1 MNPSDLDKVKT
12 KLPLSASTLARNLP
26 PPVTADACGE
36 LVQRPA
42 RAGDAG
48 PESGSN
54 SNARVAAKQSKR
66 IRQSSKPLLNK
77 LEAEWFAALKKG
89 MPDTAHIKCQ
99 SLRFRLGNGIWY
111 KPDFV
116 CFYLDHSML
125 SMCCEAHEVKGPHA
139 FRGGFE
145 NLKVAAS
152 LYPEIRWLLVW
163 KEDGQWK
170 QQDVLP

>member
-36 LVQRPA
+36 LVRSPA

-54 SNARVAAKQSKR
+54 SNARVAAKRSKR

-77 LEAEWFAALKKG
+77 LEEKCKELLKDRGIVGILEQAITLKLDTPFRSYR
-89 MPDTAHIKCQ
+89 PDLA
-99 SLRFRLGNGIWY
+99 F
-111 KPDFV
+111 
-116 CFYLDHSML
+116 LDRSGL
-125 SMCCEAHEVKGPHA
+125 TFIEVKGPHR
-139 FRGGFE
+139 FRRAGIA
-145 NLKVAAS
+145 KVALAAKS
-152 LYPEIRWLLVW
+152 YPQFRFVLFDWIGDRW
-163 KEDGQWK
+163 KEV
-170 QQDVLP
+170 VLSQ

>member
-36 LVQRPA
+36 LVRSPA
-42 RAGDAG
+42 RAGDVG

-77 LEAEWFAALKKG
+77 LEQEWYDTLRGKFPDVTIWKQALKWR
-89 MPDTAHIKCQ
+89 I
-99 SLRFRLGNGIWY
+99 GNGIVY
-111 KPDFV
+111 TPDFV
-116 CFYLDHSML
+116 AFLYHDHHDGL
-125 SMCCEAHEVKGPHA
+125 TCWEVKGPHA

-152 LYPEIRWLLVW
+152 LYPEVRWVLVW
-163 KEDGQWK
+163 KEAGVWREQE
-170 QQDVLP
+170 VLP

>member
-54 SNARVAAKQSKR
+54 SNARVAAKRSKR

-77 LEAEWFAALKKG
+77 LEEEFLRTRLVG
-89 MPDTAHIKCQ
+89 RGYHVQ
-99 SLRFRLGNGIWY
+99 GVRFRLGNGVWY

-116 CFYLDHSML
+116 WFGEGRAVAY
-125 SMCCEAHEVKGPHA
+125 EVKGPHA

-145 NLKVAAS
+145 NLKIAAS

-163 KEDGQWK
+163 KEDGLWK
-170 QQDVLP
+170 RQEVLP